1 MSRKRAITTFLPRK
15 FMITRLSIAFEDF
28 LGSSIASQV
37 MPPCFKYCPPF
48 HLYNFNNKK
57 INITMYA
64 LSKVV
69 FGDYTVSHTRGWSV
83 MLYNRPLIFMEKYP
97 WRWMFVY
104 QKRYLTC
111 SYFGFH
117 IFQTTWFQFLLL
129 QFWISPKV
137 HDRGASEKLELWSY
151 SLNSHI
157 LFNEEF

>member
-1 MSRKRAITTFLPRK
+1 MYL
-15 FMITRLSIAFEDF
+15 LSFNQ
-28 LGSSIASQV
+28 LWLQNTNHPGT
-37 MPPCFKYCPPF
+37 MYFKHCPPF
-48 HLYNFNNKK
+48 HLCNFNNKK
-57 INITMYA
+57 INISMYA

-117 IFQTTWFQFLLL
+117 IFQNTWFQFLLL

-157 LFNEEF
+157 LLNEEF